1 MTKTE
6 FNEVFNVICSAIA
19 PCYELAKDYKN
30 LVSNYNPD
38 NAYTLLEIANVFQK
52 KGDEFKLEL
61 YNKYVTDD
69 NL

>member
-6 FNEVFNVICSAIA
+6 FNKVFDVICSAIA

-38 NAYTLLEIANVFQK
+38 NADTLLEIANAFQK
-52 KGDEFKLEL
+52 KGDKFKIEL
-61 YNKYVTDD
+61 YNKYVTNDE
-69 NL
+69 

>member
-6 FNEVFNVICSAIA
+6 FNEVFNVICSEIA

-30 LVSNYNPD
+30 LVSNYNLD
-38 NAYTLLEIANVFQK
+38 NAYTLLEIAKAFQK

-61 YNKYVTDD
+61 YNKYVTGDE
-69 NL
+69 

>member
-6 FNEVFNVICSAIA
+6 FNEVFNVIHSVIS
-19 PCYELAKDYKN
+19 PCYELAEDYKN

-38 NAYTLLEIANVFQK
+38 NAYTLLEIANAFQK

-69 NL
+69 E

>member
-6 FNEVFNVICSAIA
+6 FNEVFNVICLAIT
-19 PCYELAKDYKN
+19 PCYELANDYKN

-38 NAYTLLEIANVFQK
+38 NADTLLEIANAFQK
-52 KGDEFKLEL
+52 KGDKFKIEL

-69 NL
+69 E